1 MGVICFEVFVEGGPV
16 HGVAEQVVAV
26 RRMWANFKFVER
38 GGELYMVIGGQPARL
53 LVWFVEGFNDE
64 LYAVHPGPWRLELGV
79 VEGYLADAP
88 IPPLPGLTEGG
99 EVVWTR
105 FAAREFEIAGG
116 LWVNL
121 LLTDPPAASMNYESI
136 MLDGLDLE
144 GVLTARFVPGLRL
157 EEVVAKL
164 SLTIDKMVA
173 DYRSLLES
181 REVRFRGDCPG
192 FEGER
197 FPMIIDGFLADMRC
211 EMRRRRLAPVNEF
224 PGSGRLVGEEFR
236 IVEPEGDYLR
246 LVGRGGDEH
255 LAWDLVLGTL
265 DTGEWVLMGED
276 GLYLAVRE
284 GDKVVV
290 EEPYRGSV
298 YDVRGPPY
306 APHIPVVPVKWVR
319 ERFKKAVEF
328 AKRVGLFELRHRGDR
343 PYLYVPP
350 VDPAYLL
357 KWPLVL
363 YKWEYRLVAT
373 PVFRYSARLREVNC
387 GEVYGGA
394 RGAGAG

>member
-1 MGVICFEVFVEGGPV
+1 MI
-16 HGVAEQVVAV
+16 VA
-26 RRMWANFKFVER
+26 
-38 GGELYMVIGGQPARL
+38 
-53 LVWFVEGFNDE
+53 
-64 LYAVHPGPWRLELGV
+64 
-79 VEGYLADAP
+79 
-88 IPPLPGLTEGG
+88 
-99 EVVWTR
+99 
-105 FAAREFEIAGG
+105 
-116 LWVNL
+116 
-121 LLTDPPAASMNYESI
+121 
-136 MLDGLDLE
+136 
-144 GVLTARFVPGLRL
+144 
-157 EEVVAKL
+157 
-164 SLTIDKMVA
+164 
-173 DYRSLLES
+173 YRYVDVCCPSG
-181 REVRFRGDCPG
+181 GDCPRSCKVLASAHG
-192 FEGER
+192 SWDFRPRLRDSWPLYVGRAHIGYIRGYLVPDAPAVPIRTGEGWGR
-197 FPMIIDGFLADMRC
+197 FVAWAEDGRPFLVWPTVSGISRSFVEAPPAVK
-211 EMRRRRLAPVNEF
+211 LAFFYRVDPSFYARGDWFRVSILPAEKY

-319 ERFKKAVEF
+319 ERFRRAVEF
-328 AKRVGLFELRHRGDR
+328 AKRVGLFELRYRGEC

-363 YKWEYRLVAT
+363 YKWEYRLAAR
-373 PVFRYSARLREVNC
+373 PVFRGFARLREVDC

-394 RGAGAG
+394 RGAGAGG